1 MHAAASWLAGP
12 SALARH
18 KSGRDDVKVGVAP
31 IFRVCVGGGGGLV
44 GVCKIVGTS
53 WEGVDCVRLCV
64 SYSIF
69 LFAGY
74 CC

>member
-1 MHAAASWLAGP
+1 MYVRTRTVLAEEGAD
-12 SALARH
+12 S
-18 KSGRDDVKVGVAP
+18 
-31 IFRVCVGGGGGLV
+31 VCVCGGGGGLV

-53 WEGVDCVRLCV
+53 WEGVDCVRVCV